1 MGFTLGYHLKI
12 QRKNL
17 AIFVEIFSLQ
27 MELYIS
33 YNTLPGWHQF
43 SNYREMMKYH
53 ASKMTSL
60 QDKIEQSKAIIQF
73 AAEHVLSPNESYG
86 QFLREHSDFI
96 SNLSD
101 EYLFHEYL
109 EDHNEALYFHQLSI
123 ESEHQNYNISETVC
137 FTHAPTRYSSKHPKH
152 LE

>member
-1 MGFTLGYHLKI
+1 
-12 QRKNL
+12 
-17 AIFVEIFSLQ
+17 
-27 MELYIS
+27 
-33 YNTLPGWHQF
+33 
-43 SNYREMMKYH
+43 MKYH

-73 AAEHVLSPNESYG
+73 GKEHVLSPNESYG
-86 QFLREHSDFI
+86 QVFLREHSDFI

-109 EDHNEALYFHQLSI
+109 EDHNEALYFHQFYRSNPSI
-123 ESEHQNYNISETVC
+123 KITISWRQYIS
-137 FTHAPTRYSSKHPKH
+137 FHAPTRYSSKTPKH